1 MEKVFICPAEDLTPV
16 CPVARDF
23 ERVRVAVYRDGGAL
37 CAIDDICPHRQGHLS
52 EGPVEGGYATCP
64 LHAWQFHLRTG
75 EMRGNPAVKIRTF
88 EVVEENGGVY
98 VLMNE
103 PPGQVISG

>member
-64 LHAWQFHLRTG
+64 
-75 EMRGNPAVKIRTF
+75 AVKIRTF